1 MYSSFASPST
11 ETAVAFSG
19 VTKSFGAVA
28 ALKEVDLAISNG
40 QFISILGPSG
50 CGKTTLLRLIAG
62 FEQPTTGQIF
72 IGGQPMGDVPPYRR
86 PVNMVFQDYAL
97 FPNLNVFDNVAYGLR
112 GRSPKLPPDTIRQ
125 RVEQALKTVEI
136 LDKSARRTWQLS
148 GGQQQRVALARA
160 MVNEPKVLLLDE
172 PMAALDKKLRRDVQ
186 FRLQTLQRQTGITFI
201 MVTHDQHEALSL
213 SDQIIIMRDG
223 RVEQVGSPENL
234 YQFPQ
239 TKFVADFIGDFNVL
253 PGIVES
259 VQANIVN
266 VSFEGQSLPISIRHD
281 VQAPQAGKEI
291 LFGFSPNACELDA
304 GPSPTDS
311 LTLSLSGKV
320 ENIIF
325 SGEKYELR
333 VRGPRHLENG
343 LIARLPVADASVL
356 HQATDRQ
363 ISIRI
368 KCSTLQIL
376 NN

>member
-1 MYSSFASPST
+1 MSSSFNSPSAG
-11 ETAVAFSG
+11 TAVAFSG
-19 VTKSFGAVA
+19 VTKSFGAVD
-28 ALKEVDLAISNG
+28 ALKKIDLSIANG

-62 FEQPTTGQIF
+62 FEQPTTGEVF

-112 GRSPKLPPDTIRQ
+112 GRSPKIPPDIIKQ
-125 RVEQALKTVEI
+125 RVEQTLKTVEI
-136 LDKSARRTWQLS
+136 LDKSTRRIWQLS

-223 RVEQVGSPENL
+223 TVEQVGSPENL
-234 YQFPQ
+234 YRSPN

-259 VQANIVN
+259 AQAGAVN
-266 VSFEGQSLPISIRHD
+266 VSYEGQSLPISLRSD
-281 VQAPQAGKEI
+281 VPTPAIGSRVI
-291 LFGFSPNACELDA
+291 FGFSPNACEFDGAPSTA
-304 GPSPTDS
+304 GKAS
-311 LTLSLSGKV
+311 LTLSGKV
-320 ENIIF
+320 ENVIF

-333 VRGPRHLENG
+333 VRGPRDLENG
-343 LIARLPVADASVL
+343 LIARLPVADAKFLEQGAANEICV
-356 HQATDRQ
+356 R
-363 ISIRI
+363 IS
-368 KCSTLQIL
+368 CSALQIL
-376 NN
+376 NT